1 MKRIHWSLFLVWLL
15 LSLILGGQ
23 RVLAEEIPLHIQWV
37 PENADVPISIDAD
50 IECNAYVQAP
60 SYIAQLQTWKFD
72 AIERFSD
79 FDLLESGNSPQIFD
93 LGNGCALLFD
103 EVTYESIVFLID
115 PNATWRYMNGRAE
128 ACYVNAME
136 GIYTQDTYDKNQL
149 SAFLSPN
156 SKLHDFVQGAIKA
169 LEGIGIEVGEPLQM
183 TAYYVFQEDRPPV
196 KYEPAFIEIAF
207 ERLID
212 EIRLIPWGQ
221 ETRRKEITPKSY
233 ITMYIDAEGVSNI
246 LVPLVF
252 ETCKKSSPKEI
263 LSLDQAIEALN
274 KHLESLIFPTFESKM
289 IIDFIALEYIPFP
302 ATIDCLDINLKP
314 VWSFYINYLR
324 DEDRQVICIDA
335 YTGEPV
341 K

>member
-1 MKRIHWSLFLVWLL
+1 M
-15 LSLILGGQ
+15 
-23 RVLAEEIPLHIQWV
+23 
-37 PENADVPISIDAD
+37 
-50 IECNAYVQAP
+50 
-60 SYIAQLQTWKFD
+60 
-72 AIERFSD
+72 
-79 FDLLESGNSPQIFD
+79 
-93 LGNGCALLFD
+93 
-103 EVTYESIVFLID
+103 
-115 PNATWRYMNGRAE
+115 
-128 ACYVNAME
+128 
-136 GIYTQDTYDKNQL
+136 
-149 SAFLSPN
+149 
-156 SKLHDFVQGAIKA
+156 
-169 LEGIGIEVGEPLQM
+169 QM